1 VAWPSPI
8 VQESRGPA
16 VIIRFLS
23 KLRRSAKGA
32 TAVEYGLILALI
44 VIVAMVAI
52 MTLADTT
59 IGMWDDIA
67 ENVLAH

>member
-1 VAWPSPI
+1 MPQPDCSSEPGAGVI
-8 VQESRGPA
+8 LHLLSR
-16 VIIRFLS
+16 
-23 KLRRSAKGA
+23 LRRSAKGA

-59 IGMWDDIA
+59 IGMWDNIA

>member
-1 VAWPSPI
+1 MPGADCSSEP
-8 VQESRGPA
+8 GA
-16 VIIRFLS
+16 GVIFHLLQ
-23 KLRRSAKGA
+23 KLCRSAKGA